1 MTGGSGPSYQPPG
14 HEPGPATLR
23 VRQAVRD
30 WLHDYPQFTTTS
42 VERLLDSP
50 PRIVC
55 GCSGGADSFA
65 LVCALHHAGV
75 AVHAVIVDHQLQS
88 GSDVVA
94 ADTAAIC
101 HRLGIVATVLT
112 VNPETSS
119 EAAARQSRYEAL
131 GHYASDNNAT
141 VVVGHTRDDQAET
154 FLTALARSSGTHS
167 LAGMRPLTQDHPACR
182 AGAAAVGRPILAVTR
197 DDTQQS
203 CHELGITPWHDPWNT
218 SDEYLRVR
226 VRQRV
231 LPYLASEL
239 GSHIRDHCAR
249 SASLLA
255 QDSDALDTIASQ
267 KLEAA
272 VATVASDSS
281 SASASPSSSSPASSS
296 SLPPLLPITALSG
309 EPPALVQRMI
319 RQWLAPYTGEM
330 VWRHYEQ
337 ILALIFHWHGQGGV
351 AVPWPKM
358 KERPDH
364 DPGVRLQVRRCG
376 ST

>member
-42 VERLLDSP
+42 VERLPDSP

-65 LVCALHHAGV
+65 LVCALHHAG
-75 AVHAVIVDHQLQS
+75 AEVHAVIVDHQLQS

-101 HRLGIVATVLT
+101 HKLGIAATVLT
-112 VNPETSS
+112 VSPETAS
-119 EAAARQSRYEAL
+119 EAAARQSRYDAL
-131 GHYASDNNAT
+131 GHYASDDNAI

-197 DDTQQS
+197 EDTQQS

-231 LPYLASEL
+231 LPYLESEL

-272 VATVASDSS
+272 VVTVAADSL
-281 SASASPSSSSPASSS
+281 SPS
-296 SLPPLLPITALSG
+296 PPPLPITALSG

-330 VWRHYEQ
+330 VGRHYEQ
-337 ILALIFHWHGQGGV
+337 ILALVFHWHGQGGV

-358 KERPDH
+358 EERPDH
-364 DPGVRLQVRRCG
+364 DPGVRLQVRRRG
-376 ST
+376 KHLIVATD